1 MFLFA
6 SMGTIIYR
14 LYNSIFKINVFQKI
28 IAIILI
34 LITVGSAT
42 SYLNKNKEGIV
53 FGVIGLIIN
62 DDSE

>member
-6 SMGTIIYR
+6 SLGTIIYR

-34 LITVGSAT
+34 LITVASAT
-42 SYLNKNKEGIV
+42 SYLNKNKESIV
-53 FGVIGLIIN
+53 FGVMSLIID